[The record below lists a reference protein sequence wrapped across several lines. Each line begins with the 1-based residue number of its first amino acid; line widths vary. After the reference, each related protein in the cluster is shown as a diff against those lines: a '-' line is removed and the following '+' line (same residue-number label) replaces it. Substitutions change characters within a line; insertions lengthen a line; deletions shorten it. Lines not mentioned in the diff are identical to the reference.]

1 MTQVDCL
8 ANETGNNSAEVL
20 AHYTRI
26 ADLAKFNCESKNG
39 SEGECYIAVP
49 DMWLLRPEHHR
60 SQVIYQFAE
69 IMPDGKTG
77 SPKYS
82 ITIPHHKP
90 DKPESKLPDYKRGN
104 WEFIYVLKDNS
115 KITLHTLNED
125 EFKSLFDV
133 IKTLIIPEYLE
144 GAYVSKNSEIKPK
157 EPLALITVKNTRAT
171 YYSKG
176 RRNGKP
182 DWLVKF

>member
-1 MTQVDCL
+1 MFE
-8 ANETGNNSAEVL
+8 A
-20 AHYTRI
+20 I
-26 ADLAKFNCESKNG
+26 
-39 SEGECYIAVP
+39 
-49 DMWLLRPEHHR
+49 
-60 SQVIYQFAE
+60 
-69 IMPDGKTG
+69 
-77 SPKYS
+77 
-82 ITIPHHKP
+82 
-90 DKPESKLPDYKRGN
+90 
-104 WEFIYVLKDNS
+104 
-115 KITLHTLNED
+115 NED